1 VFEFVNGSKM
11 FAQSG
16 MTGATGNLYVGL
28 HEFAEMA
35 FLMHFMRP
43 DDLFVDVGANVGSYT
58 VLASAAIG
66 AHVIAFEP
74 GDEAFVWLIRN
85 LNLNEVSDRVDARR
99 EAVGARMGVVSF
111 TSGLDTV
118 NHIDTD
124 GTVSVSITTLDISC
138 NRVPA
143 LIKIDVEGSEA
154 DVLRGASNILAN
166 PEAQAVLVELNDE
179 AATRLLEDFG
189 FACCDYHPFE
199 RSLTPRSDCLS
210 GNGIFI
216 KNIEQV
222 SLQLRSA
229 PAFSVQGRTI

>member
-35 FLMHFMRP
+35 FLMHFLQP
-43 DDLFVDVGANVGSYT
+43 DDLFADVGANVGSYT
-58 VLASAAIG
+58 ILASAAIG

-74 GDEAFVWLIRN
+74 GDEAFVWLTRN
-85 LNLNEVSDRVDARR
+85 LKLNEASHRVEARR
-99 EAVGARMGVVSF
+99 EAVGDKLGVVCF

-118 NHIDTD
+118 NRIDAD
-124 GTVSVSITTLDISC
+124 GTASVPITTLDIACS
-138 NRVPA
+138 RVPA

-154 DVLRGASNILAN
+154 DVLRGASNILGN
-166 PEAQAVLVELNDE
+166 PKARAVLVELNDD
-179 AATRLLEDFG
+179 AAALLLEDFG
-189 FACCDYHPFE
+189 FTCCNYDPFE
-199 RSLTPRSDCLS
+199 RSVTRRSDSLL

-216 KNIEQV
+216 KDIEQV

-229 PAFSVQGRTI
+229 PAFSVQRRTI

>member
-35 FLMHFMRP
+35 FLMHFLRP

-85 LNLNEVSDRVDARR
+85 LNLNEVSHRVEARR
-99 EAVGARMGVVSF
+99 EAVGARKGVVSF

-118 NHIDTD
+118 NHIDAD

-166 PEAQAVLVELNDE
+166 PKAQAVLIELNDE

-216 KNIEQV
+216 RDIEHV
-222 SLQLRSA
+222 SLQLRTA
-229 PAFSVQGRTI
+229 PAFSVQRRTI